1 MAERVFQYSEVGVD
15 GICLAG
21 VNDPEQLEL
30 ISTASSKPK
39 MLINY
44 GRKNTLTEE
53 MYSRFNIKLLLNGH
67 SPFESSIVAT
77 YHALSELSG
86 RTPSDNELNY
96 KSLIERYTEERWF
109 DSSLKRYLRIL
120 G

>member
-1 MAERVFQYSEVGVD
+1 M
-15 GICLAG
+15 
-21 VNDPEQLEL
+21 NDPEQLEL